1 VYAYRN
7 VASTI
12 DVRWTVDI
20 DYFVE
25 LTNRVPYNTGSLT
38 EAQALKLKGFDE
50 TTQEA
55 KKDSPLSGKSLEFV
69 PMQCHCDH

>member
-12 DVRWTVDI
+12 DVRWTVDV

-38 EAQALKLKGFDE
+38 EEQAVKAKGFNE

-55 KKDSPLSGKSLEFV
+55 
-69 PMQCHCDH
+69 

>member
-12 DVRWTVDI
+12 DVRWTVDV

-38 EAQALKLKGFDE
+38 EEEAKNLKSFSGV
-50 TTQEA
+50 TQET
-55 KKDSPLSGKSLEFV
+55 
-69 PMQCHCDH
+69 

>member
-1 VYAYRN
+1 

-12 DVRWTVDI
+12 DVRWTVDV

-38 EAQALKLKGFDE
+38 EEQATELKKLYGGATHE
-50 TTQEA
+50 T
-55 KKDSPLSGKSLEFV
+55 
-69 PMQCHCDH
+69 